1 MRIEDGE
8 KEKVK
13 IKNSKLKKFGR
24 ALAAIQAAL
33 NCFCLLVL
41 VGLFAAPSVVGQE
54 KVRFPIG
61 ESSKTLS
68 YGPLWV
74 AAKMGFFDK
83 EGLDVPIVT
92 MRGSPLTIQALTAD
106 SIYVANATVDTLI
119 SAYERGADITMIG
132 GLINGLG
139 LSMIGGKQYKTYADL
154 RGTTI
159 GSQTL
164 TSGTGFALRLVMKTH
179 GLEYPRDYQL
189 LNIGSAPDRFRAL
202 ASGNISSA
210 PVGVPLDLV
219 AKQQGFN
226 IIGYFADDQPN
237 FQFNVYIVKRSWA
250 EKNRPL
256 VVRFMKAMVTTMRW
270 MAENRDAACTY
281 LTKEMSISME
291 HCRYAYDY
299 NWKNRIWDR
308 NADLNVEGVRTLIN
322 LTADQG
328 VLKDPLPQPA
338 KYIDPSYLKQALAEI
353 EKIKK

>member
-1 MRIEDGE
+1 
-8 KEKVK
+8 VT
-13 IKNSKLKKFGR
+13 
-24 ALAAIQAAL
+24 A
-33 NCFCLLVL
+33 
-41 VGLFAAPSVVGQE
+41 SVVLIALLAFKSFAQE

-68 YGPLWV
+68 YGPLWI
-74 AAKMGFFDK
+74 AQKMGYFER

-119 SAYERGADITMIG
+119 NAYERGADITMIG

-139 LSMIGGKQYKTYADL
+139 LSMIGGKPYKTYGDL

-164 TSGTGFALRLVMKTH
+164 TSGTGFALRLVMKVH
-179 GLEYPRDYQL
+179 GLEYPRDYKL

-202 ASGNISSA
+202 ASGQISSA

-250 EKNRPL
+250 EKNRAL
-256 VVRFMKAMVTTMRW
+256 VVRFMKAMVATMRW
-270 MAENRDAACTY
+270 MESNRDAACAY
-281 LTKEMSISME
+281 LTKEMSIGME
-291 HCRYAYDY
+291 DCRYAYDY

-308 NADLNVEGVRTLIN
+308 NADLNVEGVRTIIN

-328 VLKDPLPQPA
+328 VLKEPLPQPS
-338 KYIDPSYLKQALAEI
+338 KYIDPSYLKQALAEVG
-353 EKIKK
+353 KR

>member
-1 MRIEDGE
+1 MVRRG
-8 KEKVK
+8 
-13 IKNSKLKKFGR
+13 KFRGS
-24 ALAAIQAAL
+24 
-33 NCFCLLVL
+33 LV
-41 VGLFAAPSVVGQE
+41 VTASVVLIALLAFKSFAQE
-54 KVRFPIG
+54 KIRFPIG

-74 AAKMGFFDK
+74 AAKMGFFER
-83 EGLDVPIVT
+83 EGLDVPIIT

-106 SIYVANATVDTLI
+106 SINVANATVDTLI

-159 GSQTL
+159 GTQTL
-164 TSGTGFALRLVMKTH
+164 TSGTGFALRLVLKVH
-179 GLEYPRDYQL
+179 GMEYPRDYKL
-189 LNIGSAPDRFRAL
+189 LNIGGAPDRYQAL
-202 ASGNISSA
+202 ISGQISSA

-250 EKNRPL
+250 EKNRAL
-256 VVRFMKAMVTTMRW
+256 VVRFMKAMASTMRW
-270 MAENRDAACTY
+270 MVDNREAACGY
-281 LTKEMSISME
+281 LSKEMVISIE
-291 HCRYAYDY
+291 HCRYASDY

-308 NADLNVEGVRTLIN
+308 NADLNLEGVRTLIKI
-322 LTADQG
+322 TAEQG
-328 VLKDPLPQPA
+328 ILKEPLPEPS
-338 KYIDPSYLKQALAEI
+338 KYIDHSYLKQALAEI
-353 EKIKK
+353 GKR

>member
-1 MRIEDGE
+1 MVRRE
-8 KEKVK
+8 KFRMLLGMTASVVLIALLAFKTFAQEKVK
-13 IKNSKLKKFGR
+13 
-24 ALAAIQAAL
+24 
-33 NCFCLLVL
+33 
-41 VGLFAAPSVVGQE
+41 
-54 KVRFPIG
+54 FPIG

-74 AAKMGFFDK
+74 AAKMGFFER
-83 EGLDVPIVT
+83 EGLEVPIIT

-139 LSMIGGKQYKTYADL
+139 LSMIGAKQYKTYGDL

-164 TSGTGFALRLVMKTH
+164 TSGTGFALRLVMKVH
-179 GLEYPRDYQL
+179 GLEYPRDYKL

-202 ASGNISSA
+202 ASGQISSA

-250 EKNRPL
+250 EKNRTL
-256 VVRFMKAMVTTMRW
+256 VVRFMKAMVATMRW
-270 MAENRDAACTY
+270 MADNRDVACAY

-291 HCRYAYDY
+291 DCRYAYDY

-308 NADLNVEGVRTLIN
+308 NADLNVEGVRTIIN

-328 VLKDPLPQPA
+328 VLKEPLPQPS
-338 KYIDPSYLKQALAEI
+338 KYIDPSYLKQALAEVG
-353 EKIKK
+353 KR

>member
-1 MRIEDGE
+1 M
-8 KEKVK
+8 
-13 IKNSKLKKFGR
+13 
-24 ALAAIQAAL
+24 AIAQA
-33 NCFCLLVL
+33 LLVINL
-41 VGLFAAPSVVGQE
+41 LLPSLGAAQE

-74 AAKMGFFDK
+74 AARMGFFEK

-92 MRGSPLTIQALTAD
+92 MRGSPLAIQALTAD

-119 SAYERGADITMIG
+119 TASEKGADITMIG

-139 LSMIGGKQYKTYADL
+139 LAMVGGKPYKSYAEL

-159 GSQTL
+159 GTQTL
-164 TSGTGFALRLVMKTH
+164 TSGTGFALRLVLKAH
-179 GLEYPRDYQL
+179 GMEYPRDYKL
-189 LNIGSAPDRFRAL
+189 LNIGGAADRYQAL
-202 ASGNISSA
+202 TSGQISST

-250 EKNRPL
+250 EKNRAL
-256 VVRFMKAMVTTMRW
+256 VVRFMKAIVSTMRW
-270 MAENRDAACTY
+270 MTDNREAACGY
-281 LTKEMSISME
+281 LSKEMAISIE
-291 HCRYAYDY
+291 HCRYASDY

-308 NADLNVEGVRTLIN
+308 NADLNVEGVRTLIKI
-322 LTADQG
+322 TAEQG
-328 VLKDPLPQPA
+328 ILKEPLPEPS
-338 KYIDPSYLKQALAEI
+338 KYIDQSYLKQALAEL
-353 EKIKK
+353 IKK

>member
-1 MRIEDGE
+1 MRIEYGGLR
-8 KEKVK
+8 
-13 IKNSKLKKFGR
+13 IAR
-24 ALAAIQAAL
+24 AAAVIILALGFATICAA
-33 NCFCLLVL
+33 
-41 VGLFAAPSVVGQE
+41 QE

-74 AAKMGFFDK
+74 AAKMGFFDR
-83 EGLDVPIVT
+83 EGLEVPIVT

-106 SIYVANATVDTLI
+106 SIYVASATVDTLI
-119 SAYERGADITMIG
+119 NAYERGADITMVG

-139 LSMIGGKQYKTYADL
+139 LSMIGAKQYKTYGDL

-164 TSGTGFALRLVMKTH
+164 TSGTGFALRLVMKVH
-179 GLEYPRDYQL
+179 GLEYPRDYKL
-189 LNIGSAPDRFRAL
+189 LNIGSAPDRFQAL
-202 ASGNISSA
+202 TSGQIAAA

-219 AKQQGFN
+219 ARKQGFN
-226 IIGYFADDQPN
+226 VIGYFADDQPN
-237 FQFNVYIVKRSWA
+237 FQFNVYIIKRSWA

-256 VVRFMKAMVTTMRW
+256 VVRFMKAMVATMRW
-270 MAENRDAACTY
+270 MEINRDPACEY
-281 LTKEMSISME
+281 LTKEMSISMD

-308 NADLNVEGVRTLIN
+308 NADLNVEGVRTIIN

-328 VLKDPLPQPA
+328 VLKEPLPQPS
-338 KYIDPSYLKQALAEI
+338 KYIDPSYLKQALAEVG
-353 EKIKK
+353 KR

>member
-1 MRIEDGE
+1 MIVRTTAI
-8 KEKVK
+8 
-13 IKNSKLKKFGR
+13 FM
-24 ALAAIQAAL
+24 LAI
-33 NCFCLLVL
+33 VL
-41 VGLFAAPSVVGQE
+41 AGPCGAQE

-164 TSGTGFALRLVMKTH
+164 TSGTGFALRLVMKVH

-202 ASGNISSA
+202 AAGQISSA
-210 PVGVPLDLV
+210 PVGVPLV
-219 AKQQGFN
+219 AK
-226 IIGYFADDQPN
+226 
-237 FQFNVYIVKRSWA
+237 SW
-250 EKNRPL
+250 
-256 VVRFMKAMVTTMRW
+256 M
-270 MAENRDAACTY
+270 
-281 LTKEMSISME
+281 
-291 HCRYAYDY
+291 
-299 NWKNRIWDR
+299 
-308 NADLNVEGVRTLIN
+308 
-322 LTADQG
+322 
-328 VLKDPLPQPA
+328 
-338 KYIDPSYLKQALAEI
+338 
-353 EKIKK
+353 

>member
-1 MRIEDGE
+1 MGDAEL
-8 KEKVK
+8 EKVK
-13 IKNSKLKKFGR
+13 IQNSKLKKFGR
-24 ALAAIQAAL
+24 AVATIRPAL
-33 NCFCLLVL
+33 NSFCLLVL

-54 KVRFPIG
+54 KFRFPIG

-119 SAYERGADITMIG
+119 NAYERGADITMIG

-139 LSMIGGKQYKTYADL
+139 LSMIGAKQYKTYADL

-164 TSGTGFALRLVMKTH
+164 TSGTGFALRLVMKVH

-256 VVRFMKAMVTTMRW
+256 VVRFMKSMVTTMRW

-328 VLKDPLPQPA
+328 VLKDPLPQPS
-338 KYIDPSYLKQALAEI
+338 KYIDHSYLKQAWAELG
-353 EKIKK
+353 KK